1 MIRKNG
7 KKTTGTVLAQARTSS
22 RKGKLRPTD
31 ASGLIAA
38 IDSGRLDQRTTPAK
52 KIISLR
58 AAIAKAPLEAARGII
73 RDVLAVN
80 LAISQAI
87 TSEIGK
93 PGFEV
98 LTANGELN
106 PLLSGHWENTQRSLL
121 NAARLLLQVEGKGE
135 VPAGTV
141 PKKAA
146 QSDISALV
154 LESAD
159 EDAADE

>member
-1 MIRKNG
+1 MIRKKQG
-7 KKTTGTVLAQARTSS
+7 GSVLAQPRSSS

-31 ASGLIAA
+31 AAGLITA
-38 IDSGRLDQRTTPAK
+38 IETARLDQRTTPAK

-58 AAIAKAPLEAARGII
+58 TAIAAAPLEAAKGII

-98 LTANGELN
+98 LQADGSLN
-106 PLLSGHWENTQRSLL
+106 PLLSGHWENVQRNLL
-121 NAARLLLQVEGKGE
+121 NAARLLLQVEPK
-135 VPAGTV
+135 PA
-141 PKKAA
+141 PQSAA
-146 QSDISALV
+146 RVASRAVSGDIDISALV

-159 EDAADE
+159 EAADDE